1 MMTTSLRSS
10 LFLHRARIAASST
23 LLLAAA
29 ACGGGESQ
37 GAPDGMPPGGMPP
50 TPVTAVTLV
59 EAPIERVSDFVATV
73 KSRQSTTIQPQAEG
87 FITRIAVTSG
97 RRVAPGDL
105 LFEIDAAWQ
114 QAGVAS
120 LQSVRAAREAEAA
133 LARQQVARAKT
144 LYDAGA
150 VSLQELEQ
158 AQAAEKA
165 AEAQLKAVD
174 EQIRQQQTE
183 LGYYRVVAPMA
194 GVVGDIPVRVGDRVT
209 RATVLTTV
217 EDNSGLELYINVPVQ
232 DAPRLSVGLPVRI
245 LAPDGAVVEATKTSF
260 VAPSVDEATQT
271 VLVKAPVSPRGGSIR
286 ADQFVKAQLVWGS
299 DPGLTVPVTAITR
312 VGGLYFAFVVEQAD
326 GGLVARQRPVTLGTI
341 VGDSY
346 VLTGGVAAGERL
358 IVAGTQKIFDGAP
371 VDPQA
376 GGPPPAGGGPPPAG
390 GAEQPGGGS

>member
-1 MMTTSLRSS
+1 MTRTSSRSS
-10 LFLHRARIAASST
+10 LFLHHGRIAVVAAV
-23 LLLAAA
+23 LFAA
-29 ACGGGESQ
+29 ACGAGGPP
-37 GAPDGMPPGGMPP
+37 GAPAGMPPGGMPP
-50 TPVTAVTLV
+50 TPVTAITLA

-87 FITRIAVTSG
+87 FITRIAVASG

-133 LARQQVARAKT
+133 LARQQVARART

-158 AQAAEKA
+158 AQATEKA
-165 AEAQLKAVD
+165 AEAQLRAVD

-183 LGYYRVVAPMA
+183 LGYYRVVAPMG

-209 RATVLTTV
+209 RASMLTTV

-232 DAPRLSVGLPVRI
+232 DAPRLRVGLLVRI
-245 LAPDGAVVEATKTSF
+245 LGPDGSVAQATKTSF

-271 VLVKAPVSPRGGSIR
+271 VLVKAPVSPRAGSIR

-299 DPGLTVPVTAITR
+299 EPGLTVPVTAVTR

-326 GGLVARQRPVTLGTI
+326 GGLVARQRPVTLGPV

-346 VLTGGVAAGERL
+346 MVTGGVTAGERL

-371 VDPQA
+371 VDPQGA
-376 GGPPPAGGGPPPAG
+376 GPPARDGGG
-390 GAEQPGGGS
+390 QSGGGS